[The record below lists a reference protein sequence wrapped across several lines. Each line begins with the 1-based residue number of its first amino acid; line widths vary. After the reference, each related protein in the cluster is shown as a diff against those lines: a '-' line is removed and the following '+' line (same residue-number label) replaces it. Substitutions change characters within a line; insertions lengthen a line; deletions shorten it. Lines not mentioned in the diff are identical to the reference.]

1 MCYKHCVPNVENARH
16 QKMYRNMSNV
26 SWTTIA
32 FTTSMIESW
41 LKFSPFFFRPQ
52 NIPFKNGNKI
62 LTILYYHFHS
72 LYAKH
77 WKHTES
83 YIYLLWLHMYLIL
96 SNVVVASLV
105 TLHS

>member
-1 MCYKHCVPNVENARH
+1 MCYKHCVPNEENTRH
-16 QKMYRNMSNV
+16 EKMYRNMSNV

-32 FTTSMIESW
+32 NMIESW
-41 LKFSPFFFRPQ
+41 LKISPFFFFRPQ

-77 WKHTES
+77 WKHIES
-83 YIYLLWLHMYLIL
+83 YIYFLWLHMYLIL
-96 SNVVVASLV
+96 SDVVVTSLV
-105 TLHS
+105 TLCS